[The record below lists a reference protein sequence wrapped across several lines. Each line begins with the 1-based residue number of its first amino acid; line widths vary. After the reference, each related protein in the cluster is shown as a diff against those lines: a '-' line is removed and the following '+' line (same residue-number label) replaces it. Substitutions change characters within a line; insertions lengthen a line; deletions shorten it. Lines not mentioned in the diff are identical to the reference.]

1 MGGFDFTWNAIQSG
15 QIRELEERI
24 EKLEEQN
31 QILYEWV
38 QYFKHYIG
46 DIDDGRIPAD
56 DSGRTQSLPETD
68 P

>member
-38 QYFKHYIG
+38 QYFKQQLEKK
-46 DIDDGRIPAD
+46 DVQV
-56 DSGRTQSLPETD
+56 DSK
-68 P
+68 